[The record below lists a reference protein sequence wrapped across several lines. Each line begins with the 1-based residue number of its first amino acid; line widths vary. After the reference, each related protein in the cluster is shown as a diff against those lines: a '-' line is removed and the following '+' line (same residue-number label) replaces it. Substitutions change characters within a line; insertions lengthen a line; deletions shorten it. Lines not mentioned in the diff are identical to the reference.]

1 MTVYADVLFLV
12 NFSLDYV
19 SLYVTSRLMS
29 LPTRM
34 WRMCAGA
41 AVGAVYAVCALF
53 WQTPE
58 AVYIAATLAVS
69 CVMCACAYRCRG
81 LLGVGTAAVVLFA
94 VGCALGGAM
103 TAIYSLG
110 DGYRGTLEGGADT
123 DPATGAVV
131 IVAAVAAV
139 VCAAAGRI
147 MKSRSGVRVRTLTVR
162 TGERTANMTAL
173 CDSGNLLRDP
183 VSGRGVVI
191 ISASAAEGI
200 VPRELTFDSALT
212 DTDIPPAIKPRVRVL
227 PVSNVYGRGILV
239 GYRPDSVEIDG
250 REYDFLV
257 AVSREN
263 GGFAGCDAILPAEI
277 T

>member
-29 LPTRM
+29 LPTRT
-34 WRMCAGA
+34 WRLCVGA

-58 AVYIAATLAVS
+58 AVYIAVTLAVS

-81 LLGVGTAAVVLFA
+81 ALGIGTAAIVLFA

-110 DGYRGTLEGGADT
+110 DGYRDSVEGET
-123 DPATGAVV
+123 STTGAVA
-131 IVAAVAAV
+131 IVAIGAAA

-147 MKSRSGVRVRTLTVR
+147 MKSRRGVRTRTLTVR
-162 TGERTANMTAL
+162 TGARTATMTAL

-191 ISASAAEGI
+191 VAASAAHNA
-200 VPRELTFDSALT
+200 VPPELIADEALT
-212 DTDIPPAIKPRVRVL
+212 DTDIPPDIKSRVRVL

-239 GYRPDSVEIDG
+239 GYRPDSIEVDG
-250 REYDFLV
+250 KAYDFLV
-257 AVSREN
+257 AVSHEN
-263 GGFAGCDAILPAEI
+263 GGFGGCDAILPAEI